1 MAEKSF
7 GVKEINLI
15 GASGTPTIESPNNLN
30 LNAVNVAISTNVS
43 VGGTLTVSGN
53 VSIGGTLTYEDVTNI
68 DSVGIITAREGIFL
82 PDNKSLQFGNAGGTA
97 DGYIESDGSNFVIEG
112 GGGGTGQTYLRGRT
126 VRIEANGGSGGF
138 SGSIF
143 AKVENGAQ
151 IAELHAAGTKKL
163 ETTTSGVNIDGSVNI
178 IYFSI
183 SANSTSAYRF
193 SGGGVDTSEDNPDL
207 YLIRGHTYR
216 FYNSTGS
223 SHPFAI
229 RSAVTNSGGT
239 SYTDGVSG
247 NQNNYQ
253 TFTVPLDA
261 PSNLYYQCTIHTQ
274 NMQGNIYITGG
285 GGRETNVGI
294 ATFKEGISL
303 NHPSSSTN
311 WNIENSSNNQ
321 LRIVR
326 SDGTVDLQI
335 SSKGS
340 LGLGGDY
347 GSVGQVLHSEGSTG
361 TGDKHPEWGSALFY
375 NSLLRELAP
384 TTNAISY
391 NQIPSWVEKIT
402 ILFHKVS
409 LSGTNQI
416 YVKLKNSGG
425 TISSGYNSNSIDQS
439 GSTVYNRTDSF
450 VIGSNGAAQEYSGKM
465 ELHKMDNGGLRW
477 VATHTVSSIGGSST
491 LRHGAGQLTVASGGT
506 VTGYEI
512 RGSVTDNFDGNSRIS
527 IIFQ

>member
-43 VGGTLTVSGN
+43 IGGTLTVSGN

-68 DSVGIITAREGIFL
+68 DSVGIITARDGIKI
-82 PDNKSLQFGNAGGTA
+82 PDDKKIIFGTGEDGT
-97 DGYIESDGSNFVIEG
+97 IHSDGSNFLLQ
-112 GGGGTGQTYLRGRT
+112 GTNNGSTYLRGST
-126 VRIEANGGSGGF
+126 INIAVNGGSGSYGN
-138 SGSIF
+138 SIVCDEYGSSRVQLCYNSST
-143 AKVENGAQ
+143 KLWTNPNGVD
-151 IAELHAAGTKKL
+151 IHGT
-163 ETTTSGVNIDGSVNI
+163 VNI

-183 SANSTSAYRF
+183 SANGASAYRF

-239 SYTDGVSG
+239 PYTDGVAG
-247 NQNNYQ
+247 NQDDYQ

-261 PSNLYYQCTIHTQ
+261 PSNLYYQCTVHTQ

-311 WNIENSSNNQ
+311 WNIENSSNNE
-321 LRIVR
+321 LRFVR
-326 SDGTVDLQI
+326 SNGTVDLSIGPNGQ
-335 SSKGS
+335 
-340 LGLGGDY
+340 LGLSGAYGSIGQVARSTVSSSGGDK
-347 GSVGQVLHSEGSTG
+347 Q
-361 TGDKHPEWGSALFY
+361 PEWASALY
-375 NSLLRELAP
+375 YPSILRELAP
-384 TTNAISY
+384 TTNAFSY

-425 TISSGYNSNSIDQS
+425 TISSGYNSNSINQS

-465 ELHKMDNGGLRW
+465 EIHKMDNGGLRW
-477 VATHTVSSIGGSST
+477 VATHTVSSIGGSSN

-506 VTGYEI
+506 VTGYEV
-512 RGSVTDNFDGNSRIS
+512 RGSVTDTFDGNSRVS

>member
-53 VSIGGTLTYEDVTNI
+53 LSVGGTITYDDVTNI

-82 PDNKSLQFGNAGGTA
+82 PDNKTLHFGNTVGSA
-97 DGYIESDGSNFVIEG
+97 DGTIHSDGSNFLVQ
-112 GGGGTGQTYLRGRT
+112 GTNASSTYLRGST
-126 VRIEANGGSGGF
+126 INIAVNGGSGSYGN
-138 SGSIF
+138 SIVCDEYGSSRVHLCYNSSTKLLTTNTGVDI
-143 AKVENGAQ
+143 Q
-151 IAELHAAGTKKL
+151 GT
-163 ETTTSGVNIDGSVNI
+163 VNI

-183 SANSTSAYRF
+183 SANGASAYRF
-193 SGGGVDTSEDNPDL
+193 TGGGVDTTEDNPDL

-239 SYTDGVSG
+239 DYTDGLSG

-285 GGRETNVGI
+285 GGSETNVGI
-294 ATFKEGISL
+294 TTFKEGISL
-303 NHPSSSTN
+303 NHPSSTTHYKIENTSTN
-311 WNIENSSNNQ
+311 GLTFARSN
-321 LRIVR
+321 
-326 SDGTVDLQI
+326 GTVDLAIGPSGQ
-335 SSKGS
+335 
-340 LGLGGDY
+340 LGLGGATAF
-347 GSVGQVLHSEGSTG
+347 GSIGQVARSTVSSSVG
-361 TGDKHPEWGSALFY
+361 DKQAEWASALY
-375 NSLLRELAP
+375 YPSILREMTP
-384 TTNAISY
+384 TSNAISY
-391 NQIPSWVEKIT
+391 NSIPSWVEKIT
-402 ILFHKVS
+402 ILFHKAS

-425 TISSGYNSNSIDQS
+425 TISSGYNSSSANAD
-439 GSTVYNRTDSF
+439 GNTVYTRTDSF
-450 VIGSNGAAQEYSGKM
+450 VIGLNGASQGHSGKM
-465 ELHKMDNGGLRW
+465 EIHKIDSNGTKW
-477 VATHTVSSIGGSST
+477 ISTHSLCKVSGST
-491 LRHGAGQLTVASGGT
+491 NLRHGAGQLTVASGGA

-512 RGSVTDNFDGNSRIS
+512 RGSGSNNFDGDTRIS